1 MLQAQNRCQIRKTLV
16 VDFQR
21 TAPDAGPATRP
32 SSATEPASMIAS
44 STDMS
49 TVAAPESTGVVEEAA
64 APSPTAS
71 DSGSSVSTSGGSPSA
86 FAGDIASAPEDAVI
100 GAAGNQF
107 MNWSY
112 KNVELLGERNREM
125 AEQFA
130 ELRNE
135 FGGRKKNEEHRE

>member
-1 MLQAQNRCQIRKTLV
+1 
-16 VDFQR
+16 
-21 TAPDAGPATRP
+21 
-32 SSATEPASMIAS
+32 MIAS

-49 TVAAPESTGVVEEAA
+49 TVAAPESSGVAEEAA
-64 APSPTAS
+64 GPSPTAS
-71 DSGSSVSTSGGSPSA
+71 DSGSSVSTCGGSPSA
-86 FAGDIASAPEDAVI
+86 FAGDMAGAPEDAVV
-100 GAAGNQF
+100 GAGNQF

-135 FGGRKKNEEHRE
+135 FGGRKKNEEH

>member
-1 MLQAQNRCQIRKTLV
+1 
-16 VDFQR
+16 
-21 TAPDAGPATRP
+21 
-32 SSATEPASMIAS
+32 MIAS

-49 TVAAPESTGVVEEAA
+49 TGAPPESSGVIEEAA

-86 FAGDIASAPEDAVI
+86 FAMNMAGAPDDAML
-100 GAAGNQF
+100 AAGNQF

-135 FGGRKKNEEHRE
+135 FGGRTKNEEH